1 MALTA
6 TSTHSTFK
14 AVRKRLSMNNPE
26 LIGCPLNRANIMY
39 QVKQLMDTETFCSQI
54 AAEVKLLGLRYPKT
68 LIFIQSYSDCALLYH
83 TLRIQLGGSI
93 TYPPDYQWRS

>member
-26 LIGCPLNRANIMY
+26 LIGCPPNIMY
-39 QVKQLMDTETFCSQI
+39 QVKPLMDTETFCSQI
-54 AAEVKLLGLRYPKT
+54 AAEVKLLGLQCPKT
-68 LIFIQSYSDCALLYH
+68 VILIQSYSDCALLYH

-93 TYPPDYQWRS
+93 TYPPD